1 MKKGSKCEIIIIGPT
16 KEQGIA
22 VVDTWMKAEEECEGP
37 KLDHKIVIAGEDF
50 KSSNIRIEDTT
61 CKRLICL
68 TAESQEDWE
77 KVKTEWIKNFKE
89 KCKGNCISIIAA
101 NKEEK
106 SKKWAADI
114 SADCYV
120 DLSSYE
126 QTMSK
131 LRNELSKSCDM
142 KCPTTA

>member
-1 MKKGSKCEIIIIGPT
+1 MKKESKCEIIIIGPT
-16 KEQGIA
+16 KEQGLSI
-22 VVDTWMKAEEECEGP
+22 VDTWKKAEEKCEGP
-37 KLDHKIVIAGEDF
+37 ELNHKIVVAGGDI
-50 KSSNIRIEDTT
+50 KSSNICMEDTK

-77 KVKTEWIKNFKE
+77 KVKIEWNKNFKE
-89 KCKGNCISIIAA
+89 KCKGSCISIIAA

-114 SADCYV
+114 NADCYV
-120 DLSSYE
+120 DLSSFE
-126 QTMSK
+126 QTMNK

-142 KCPTTA
+142 KCPTRA